1 MKSTK
6 FLAYP
11 TKKKKEKRTLE
22 ISVNFEKWNV
32 LEKGQTVKVKIYK
45 TGTTTLVD

>member
-6 FLAYP
+6 FLEYP
-11 TKKKKEKRTLE
+11 TKKKKRILE

-45 TGTTTLVD
+45 TGKTTLVD